1 MKIRFQFLV
10 PTLCIIAAGPFAAQA
25 VVTNTV
31 SPAPAAA
38 KAPAPTAKPA
48 APAAL
53 SRADLLKQLETRFQA
68 IDTNKDG
75 LVTREELDA
84 ADKTMVQRVQAGRAQ
99 KRTELFNRLDTNKD
113 GQLSRAEFDA
123 GDKMRVVAEDSAA
136 TIAKLDTNKDGKL
149 SAAELQAP
157 ALADFNRLDTN
168 KDGIISA
175 GERPRRGA
183 RAR

>member
-10 PTLCIIAAGPFAAQA
+10 PTLCIMAAGPFAAQA
-25 VVTNTV
+25 VVTNTA
-31 SPAPAAA
+31 SAAPAA

-48 APAAL
+48 APAAIT
-53 SRADLLKQLETRFQA
+53 RADLLKQLETRFQA
-68 IDTNKDG
+68 IDANKDG
-75 LVTREELDA
+75 LVTKEELDA
-84 ADKTMVQRVQAGRAQ
+84 ADKTMVQRVQAGRAK

-123 GDKMRVVAEDSAA
+123 GDKMRVVAEDSAT
-136 TIAKLDTNKDGKL
+136 TISKLDTNKDGKL

-168 KDGIISA
+168 KDGVLSA
-175 GERPRRGA
+175 GERPRRGGWA
-183 RAR
+183 R